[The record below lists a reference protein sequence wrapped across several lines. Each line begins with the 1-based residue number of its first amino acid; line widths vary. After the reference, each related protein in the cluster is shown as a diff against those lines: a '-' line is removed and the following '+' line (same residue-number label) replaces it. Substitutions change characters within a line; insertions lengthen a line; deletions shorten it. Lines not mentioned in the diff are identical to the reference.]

1 MAQRN
6 GIFGAALVFLLAC
19 SAGDEAGGSSGE
31 FQGAGGMGT
40 AVGSTVGSGTGSGG
54 EGGAGGDASTMP
66 TGSCDDLASCG
77 DYSRGCT
84 GCAVKGPC
92 APAYEGC
99 FGDKSCV
106 EFNMCMAGCESD
118 VACQNGC
125 AMGNPLGAERYNALV
140 TCILCESCP
149 ISCADTAS
157 ICP

>member
-19 SAGDEAGGSSGE
+19 ADADQAGGFFEGN
-31 FQGAGGMGT
+31 QGGGGGMGT
-40 AVGSTVGSGTGSGG
+40 TAVGSG
-54 EGGAGGDASTMP
+54 GGADAGADAATKP
-66 TGSCDDLASCG
+66 PENCDELASCG

-92 APAYEGC
+92 VVAYEGC
-99 FGDKSCV
+99 LGDKSCV
-106 EFNMCMAGCESD
+106 EFNMCMAGCEDD

-125 AMGNPLGAERYNALV
+125 AMGNPLGADRYNALI
-140 TCILCESCP
+140 TCIVCESCP
-149 ISCADTAS
+149 TSCADSAS